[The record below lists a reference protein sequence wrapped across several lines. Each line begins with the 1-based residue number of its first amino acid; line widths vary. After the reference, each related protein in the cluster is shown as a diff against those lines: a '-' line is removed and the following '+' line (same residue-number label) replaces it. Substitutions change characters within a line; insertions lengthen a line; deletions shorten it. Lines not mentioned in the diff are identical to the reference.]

1 MSFLFYAGGA
11 VALISTLFVILQTN
25 VVHALIYLVLSLL
38 AVAVVFFSLGAPFV
52 ALLEAIV
59 YDGAI
64 MVLFL
69 FVVMML
75 NLGQTT
81 REQEKAWLPPRVWL
95 IPVVLATVLLSGLLS
110 SFPANSIEVTEVGVM
125 EVSGLLFGPYVL
137 AVELASFLLLAGLI
151 SAYHLAKSR

>member
-59 YDGAI
+59 YAGAI

-95 IPVVLATVLLSGLLS
+95 IPVGLATVLLSGLLS

>member
-59 YDGAI
+59 YAGAI